1 MRVSLK
7 EIKAALAD
15 RGLLVSA
22 SNDLPEQATGISD
35 DSRKVSP
42 GDLFIAVR
50 GWNSDGHDFL
60 DAAREKGAAVARGKL
75 RAQSERIKNGVC
87 PCCKR
92 HFTNLERHMH
102 TKHPEFA
109 ATEPKP

>member
-1 MRVSLK
+1 MKVSVK
-7 EIKAALAD
+7 AIKTALAE

-22 SNDLPEQATGISD
+22 SKDIPDEVTGISD

-60 DAAREKGAAVARGKL
+60 DAAAERGAA
-75 RAQSERIKNGVC
+75 
-87 PCCKR
+87 
-92 HFTNLERHMH
+92 
-102 TKHPEFA
+102 A
-109 ATEPKP
+109 AVV